1 MRWFTIWSSSHSSLI
16 ATARSASLALPS
28 GGAASTSTMSSQ
40 ASALCVICG
49 KWLSLAL
56 FTMVG
61 AICFYTG
68 KLIDRCMC
76 ADHCVRSY
84 PDISHP
90 VANYGVGV
98 PTSPNSGSDTV
109 SILPTMAVPSLRRLR
124 LDGHRPLELYLVAI
138 SFLILEGDNIEK
150 LLPGTVVKILGV
162 LGVRE
167 TAIHARGGAPS
178 SS

>member
-1 MRWFTIWSSSHSSLI
+1 MRWFTIWSSSHSSLL

-28 GGAASTSTMSSQ
+28 GGAASTSTTSSQ
-40 ASALCVICG
+40 ASALRVICG

-68 KLIDRCMC
+68 KLIDRC
-76 ADHCVRSY
+76 
-84 PDISHP
+84 I
-90 VANYGVGV
+90 
-98 PTSPNSGSDTV
+98 
-109 SILPTMAVPSLRRLR
+109 
-124 LDGHRPLELYLVAI
+124 
-138 SFLILEGDNIEK
+138 FLILEGDNIEK

-162 LGVRE
+162 PGVWE
-167 TAIHARGGAPS
+167 AAIHARGGAPS